1 MQALSLCIQYQGQ
14 QTSAQQLQ
22 TLSLT
27 CKVLRSQLE
36 TPDCQ
41 TSASIKAQ
49 RPLRRGRP
57 QLGLSQALVQSPPQI
72 DAALEKPKAYYQQE
86 LQQALDALD
95 WTKGLQVFRQNR
107 EDALL
112 NVKPSDL
119 QTLVQGLTIQA
130 GKPFA
135 ESLSLWPYA
144 IALTSAAAGLSTK
157 LFITDAIELVEACKA
172 AGLTFSRRTYTGLV
186 SAAVQVRLAFF
197 AQQHRLRVILQLV
210 TLICKS

>member
-1 MQALSLCIQYQGQ
+1 MQALSICIRYQGQ
-14 QTSAQQLQ
+14 QTTTQQLQ

-41 TSASIKAQ
+41 TSASVKAQ

-72 DAALEKPKAYYQQE
+72 EGALEKPKAYYQQE

-95 WTKGLQVFRQNR
+95 WAKGLQVFRQNR

-112 NVKPSDL
+112 NVKPAIL
-119 QTLVQGLTIQA
+119 QTLVQGI
-130 GKPFA
+130 
-135 ESLSLWPYA
+135 SLDLDRRSANSL
-144 IALTSAAAGLSTK
+144 
-157 LFITDAIELVEACKA
+157 LVC
-172 AGLTFSRRTYTGLV
+172 S
-186 SAAVQVRLAFF
+186 
-197 AQQHRLRVILQLV
+197 
-210 TLICKS
+210 